1 MAESKGKGR
10 IVVEALTLDEMSY
23 QVKAK
28 VDGLSLK
35 QALSLRAIIT
45 SFETS
50 AHKRGN
56 GGTNVG

>member
-1 MAESKGKGR
+1 MTASKGKGR
-10 IVVEALTLDEMSY
+10 IVVEVLTLDKASY
-23 QVKAK
+23 DVKAN
-28 VDGLSLK
+28 VRGLTMK